1 MATEAQ
7 RLIAMSM
14 GKITS
19 SRSRRGGI
27 NLRQNL
33 LVANVLL
40 KARTVYM
47 MANYESMMKARQ
59 AQVSQPQKPVEVEA
73 DSTSDVASELEV
85 PEEATTTD
93 IVGNSVDA
101 VDTTDNGSTMTE
113 SSDLAERLEPDTCDT
128 DKENA
133 SPAKPTDCTYAQNTL
148 VPSGDNKNCS
158 RCTKRRLTEV
168 DSNQENTKKAKVD
181 SAKNSGDTVED
192 MKTDGAYISNLVHRF
207 NSGFTGLLTVNSHYD
222 DDSNRGKGQ
231 GLSSDGYVSCSTQMK
246 DSGFESIPIQPIA
259 LAV

>member
-59 AQVSQPQKPVEVEA
+59 AQVSQPQKPVEVEP
-73 DSTSDVASELEV
+73 DSTSDMASDDDV
-85 PEEATTTD
+85 VEEATDVVVDT
-93 IVGNSVDA
+93 VDA
-101 VDTTDNGSTMTE
+101 VDTTDNDSTVTE
-113 SSDLAERLEPDTCDT
+113 SSEIAERLEPDTCDT
-128 DKENA
+128 DKENS
-133 SPAKPTDCTYAQNTL
+133 SPVKDCTYAQNTP
-148 VPSGDNKNCS
+148 VPSGDNKNNS

-168 DSNQENTKKAKVD
+168 ETSQENTKKAKVD
-181 SAKNSGDTVED
+181 CAKNSNDSVED

-231 GLSSDGYVSCSTQMK
+231 GLSSDGFVSCSTQMK
-246 DSGFESIPIQPIA
+246 DSSFESISVQPIA

>member
-59 AQVSQPQKPVEVEA
+59 AQVSQPQKPVEAEP
-73 DSTSDVASELEV
+73 DSTSDMASDGDVA
-85 PEEATTTD
+85 EEATATD
-93 IVGNSVDA
+93 VVDTVDA
-101 VDTTDNGSTMTE
+101 VDTTDSDSTVTE
-113 SSDLAERLEPDTCDT
+113 STEIAERLEPATCDT
-128 DKENA
+128 DKENS
-133 SPAKPTDCTYAQNTL
+133 SPVKDCTYAQNTP

-158 RCTKRRLTEV
+158 RCTKRRLTDV
-168 DSNQENTKKAKVD
+168 DSSQENTKKAKVD
-181 SAKNSGDTVED
+181 CVKSSGDSVED
-192 MKTDGAYISNLVHRF
+192 MKTDGAYLSNLVHRF
-207 NSGFTGLLTVNSHYD
+207 NSGFTGLLSVNSHYD

-231 GLSSDGYVSCSTQMK
+231 GLSSDGFVSCSTQMK
-246 DSGFESIPIQPIA
+246 DNSFESISVQPIA

>member
-1 MATEAQ
+1 MANEAQ

-27 NLRQNL
+27 NLRHNL

-47 MANYESMMKARQ
+47 MANYETMMKARQ
-59 AQVSQPQKPVEVEA
+59 AQVSEPEKPVEVVEA
-73 DSTSDVASELEV
+73 DSTSEMASSPVTAEDS
-85 PEEATTTD
+85 TTT
-93 IVGNSVDA
+93 STSA
-101 VDTTDNGSTMTE
+101 VDETSVPVDSTDSIVTV
-113 SSDLAERLEPDTCDT
+113 SSEINDRLEPDTCDT

-133 SPAKPTDCTYAQNTL
+133 PPPTNDD
-148 VPSGDNKNCS
+148 DNKNCS

-168 DSNQENTKKAKVD
+168 DSNQENTKKARVD
-181 SAKNSGDTVED
+181 CAKNTEGSVEE
-192 MKTDGAYISNLVHRF
+192 MKTDGGAYISNLVHRF

-231 GLSSDGYVSCSTQMK
+231 GLTTTDGFISCSTQMK
-246 DSGFESIPIQPIA
+246 DSSFESIAIQPIA

>member
-1 MATEAQ
+1 MANEAQ

-59 AQVSQPQKPVEVEA
+59 AKVSEQEKPVVEVEP
-73 DSTSDVASELEV
+73 DSSSDMP
-85 PEEATTTD
+85 PETAEETTD
-93 IVGNSVDA
+93 GVVSEPTDA
-101 VDTTDNGSTMTE
+101 VDTNNDSIVTE
-113 SSDLAERLEPDTCDT
+113 SSEIIERLEPVTCDT
-128 DKENA
+128 NKENA
-133 SPAKPTDCTYAQNTL
+133 VPMKDSTNAQNTP
-148 VPSGDNKNCS
+148 VSNGDKHCS
-158 RCTKRRLTEV
+158 RCTKRRLAEV
-168 DSNQENTKKAKVD
+168 DSTQENTKKAKVD
-181 SAKNSGDTVED
+181 CSKNTNDSVED

-222 DDSNRGKGQ
+222 DDNNRGKGQ
-231 GLSSDGYVSCSTQMK
+231 GLSSDGFVSSCSTQMK
-246 DSGFESIPIQPIA
+246 DSSFESIAIQPIA

>member
-1 MATEAQ
+1 MANEAQ

-27 NLRQNL
+27 NLRHNL

-47 MANYESMMKARQ
+47 MANYETIMKARQ
-59 AQVSQPQKPVEVEA
+59 AQVSVPEKPVEQVEA
-73 DSTSDVASELEV
+73 DSTSDIMASSPVTAEGED
-85 PEEATTTD
+85 TTTPS
-93 IVGNSVDA
+93 VVDA
-101 VDTTDNGSTMTE
+101 VPVDTTDSDSIVTD
-113 SSDLAERLEPDTCDT
+113 SSEIAARLEPDTCDT

-133 SPAKPTDCTYAQNTL
+133 PPPTND
-148 VPSGDNKNCS
+148 DNKNCS
-158 RCTKRRLTEV
+158 RCTKRRLTDV
-168 DSNQENTKKAKVD
+168 DSISNQENTKKARVD
-181 SAKNSGDTVED
+181 CAKNTEDTVEE
-192 MKTDGAYISNLVHRF
+192 MKTDGGAYISNLVHRF
-207 NSGFTGLLTVNSHYD
+207 NSGFTGLLNVNSHYD

-231 GLSSDGYVSCSTQMK
+231 GLTTTDGFISCSTQMK
-246 DSGFESIPIQPIA
+246 DSYESIAIQPIA

>member
-59 AQVSQPQKPVEVEA
+59 AQVSQPQKAVEVEA
-73 DSTSDVASELEV
+73 DSTSSSDMASEAA
-85 PEEATTTD
+85 EETTTTD
-93 IVGNSVDA
+93 IIADSVDA
-101 VDTTDNGSTMTE
+101 VDTTDSDTSVID
-113 SSDLAERLEPDTCDT
+113 SSEIAERLEPDTNDT

-133 SPAKPTDCTYAQNTL
+133 SPAKDCTYAQTTPVSN
-148 VPSGDNKNCS
+148 GDNKNCS

-168 DSNQENTKKAKVD
+168 ESSQENTKKAKVD
-181 SAKNSGDTVED
+181 CVKNSSDSVED